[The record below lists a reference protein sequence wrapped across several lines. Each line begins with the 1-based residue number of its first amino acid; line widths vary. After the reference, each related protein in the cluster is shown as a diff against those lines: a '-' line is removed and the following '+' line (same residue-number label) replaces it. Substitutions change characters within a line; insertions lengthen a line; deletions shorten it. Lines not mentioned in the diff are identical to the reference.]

1 MSINDSAPMARLPIL
16 IVPDPVL
23 RKISRPVERV
33 DEAVRRLLD
42 DMVQSMIE
50 GKGIGLA
57 AIQVARPL
65 RLIVTHLEEDE
76 APAQTL
82 KLVNPEILWR
92 SNEERVYEE
101 GCLSL
106 PDQTA
111 EVARP
116 ARVRVRYVDEH
127 GELREREAEGLLA
140 TCLQHEIDHLDG
152 VLFIDYLSAVK
163 RNIIVRKLKKAQRTA
178 AVRA

>member
-1 MSINDSAPMARLPIL
+1 MARLPIL
-16 IVPDPVL
+16 VVPDPVL
-23 RKISRPVERV
+23 RQISRPVERV

-76 APAQTL
+76 ARAQTL

-127 GELREREAEGLLA
+127 GELREREADGLLA

-152 VLFIDYLSAVK
+152 VLFIDYLSTVK
-163 RNIIVRKLKKAQRTA
+163 RNIIVRKLKKAQRVA